1 MEFLKNPSN
10 NPSTKEVKNF
20 LKKLHFVIDNTPNGS
35 IIKSVKRE
43 EERKMQVKN
52 WFINEKFNQQEAYV
66 ISVSE
71 LTVIDE
77 TEKAVKIY
85 ADSDYG
91 HLKFWCPKSC
101 IITDEEIAKQ
111 EEELDK
117 KFKKG
122 LEYNKSLVTFAKNNG
137 IKGVREGLRTVTL
150 IEKIKAAGL
159 EVPARA

>member
-1 MEFLKNPSN
+1 
-10 NPSTKEVKNF
+10 
-20 LKKLHFVIDNTPNGS
+20 
-35 IIKSVKRE
+35 
-43 EERKMQVKN
+43 MQVKN

-91 HLKFWCPKSC
+91 YLKFWFPKSC

-150 IEKIKAAGL
+150 IAKIKAAGL

>member
-1 MEFLKNPSN
+1 
-10 NPSTKEVKNF
+10 
-20 LKKLHFVIDNTPNGS
+20 
-35 IIKSVKRE
+35 
-43 EERKMQVKN
+43 MQVKN

-91 HLKFWCPKSC
+91 YLKFWCPKSC

-111 EEELDK
+111 EEELNK
-117 KFKKG
+117 KFQKG
-122 LEYNKSLVTFAKNNG
+122 LEYNKSLVEFAKSNG